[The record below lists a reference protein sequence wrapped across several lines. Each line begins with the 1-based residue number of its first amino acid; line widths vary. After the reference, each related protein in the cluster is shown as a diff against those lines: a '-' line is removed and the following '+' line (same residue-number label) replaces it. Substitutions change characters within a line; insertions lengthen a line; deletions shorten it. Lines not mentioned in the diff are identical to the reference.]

1 MSALGQRAAQA
12 QDGISELESA
22 LEKTQRALD
31 TAQKVDV
38 AAAKAKRRSGKFF
51 KLMLVLTLV
60 GIAVVVAKKVLG
72 GSSDPEGSPDP
83 YGTSSTDK

>member
-1 MSALGQRAAQA
+1 MSALGHRAAQA

-31 TAQKVDV
+31 TAQKVDL
-38 AAAKAKRRSGKFF
+38 AATKAKRRSSKFF

-60 GIAVVVAKKVLG
+60 GIAVVVAKKALG
-72 GSSDPEGSPDP
+72 GSSEPSGSSDPA
-83 YGTSSTDK
+83 GTSPTDK

>member
-22 LEKTQRALD
+22 LEKTQRALE

-38 AAAKAKRRSGKFF
+38 VAAKAKRRSGKFF

-72 GSSDPEGSPDP
+72 GSSDPGGSADP

>member
-1 MSALGQRAAQA
+1 MSALGHRASQA

-38 AAAKAKRRSGKFF
+38 AASKAKRRSGKFF
-51 KLMLVLTLV
+51 KLMLLLTVV
-60 GIAVVVAKKVLG
+60 GIAVVVAKKALG
-72 GSSDPEGSPDP
+72 GSSDPSGSSDP
-83 YGTSSTDK
+83 YGTTSTDK